1 MAIIT
6 FKSNETK
13 ETAQTLSLV
22 AVATQMAIERNYKIL
37 IVSTNFKDRTLED
50 CFWINE
56 GGVALNSN
64 LVKKDVGI
72 DSGVEGLIRIMSSN
86 KTNPEIIKN
95 YTKIVLKDRLEILPS
110 PKATE
115 YRDYEAISSLY
126 PEILQMADR
135 YYDIVIVDL
144 SKRISEEH
152 AEKIIQISDVIMVNL
167 TQRLKSIDDFIE
179 LREKEE
185 LYRRKHIMLLIGRY
199 DVFSKYNIKNIT
211 RYLKEKKQVD
221 AIPYNTLYFEA
232 CSEGKVIDFFLKL
245 RNLDQSDRNYLFLK
259 QTSEIANNIIYKLQE
274 LQMKL

>member
-22 AVATQMAIERNYKIL
+22 AVATQMAIEHNYKIL

-50 CFWINE
+50 CFWENE
-56 GGVALNSN
+56 SGLAIL
-64 LVKKDVGI
+64 KKDFGI
-72 DSGVEGLIRIMSSN
+72 DSGVEGLIRIMGSN

-95 YTKIVLKDRLEILPS
+95 YSKTILKERLDVLPA
-110 PKATE
+110 PKTTE
-115 YRDYEAISSLY
+115 YKDYENISALY

-135 YYDIVIVDL
+135 YYDLVIVDL
-144 SKRISEEH
+144 CKRMDEKY
-152 AEKIIQISDVIMVNL
+152 AENKIQISDVLMVNL
-167 TQRLKSIDDFIE
+167 TQRLKNIDDFIE

-185 LYRRKHIMLLIGRY
+185 FYRRKHIMLLIGRY
-199 DVFSKYNIKNIT
+199 DIYSKYNIKNIT
-211 RYLKEKKQVD
+211 RYLKEKKQVGI
-221 AIPYNTLYFEA
+221 IPYNTLYFEA

-245 RNLDQSDRNYLFLK
+245 RNVDQLDRNFIFIK
-259 QTSEIANNIIYKLQE
+259 QTSKIANDILYKLQE